1 MKKYLKLITGFAL
14 VAAISVGATLAYLQA
29 DLGTKN
35 NKFSSDKK
43 VSGVLEEPNWEKAKD
58 IAEDGTW
65 NYLPNQIHGK
75 DPKISLT
82 EGSAKAYVAMKVD
95 FVDEKGNIIDFDTFK
110 KTYATVRS
118 GDGEGSGGYDENNPE
133 FHPLWKDISSQASLG
148 NSKFFV
154 FSEMLDY
161 NMNNGLE
168 RVTSTLFDYVKV
180 NPNIAND
187 KNTGLPSF
195 EIRVSGY
202 AVQADQVSE
211 LEAIAELVK
220 MASK

>member
-43 VSGVLEEPNWEKAKD
+43 ISGMLEEPNWKPGENG
-58 IAEDGTW
+58 ISEDGTW
-65 NYLPNQIHGK
+65 NYLPNEVHGK
-75 DPKISLT
+75 DPKIGLT
-82 EGSAKAYVAMKVD
+82 DGSAKAYVAMRVD
-95 FVDEKGNIIDFDTFK
+95 FIDENDNIIDYDTFK
-110 KTYATVRS
+110 TKYASVRS
-118 GDGEGSGGYDENNPE
+118 GEDGYEENGRE
-133 FHPLWKDISSQASLG
+133 FHELWTDISEQAKLG

-161 NMNNGLE
+161 NMEDGLE
-168 RVTSTLFDYVKV
+168 RTSSTLFDYVKV

-187 KNTGLPSF
+187 EKTGLPSF
-195 EIRVSGY
+195 RIDVSGY
-202 AVQADQVSE
+202 AVQAEQVTE
-211 LEAIAELVK
+211 QEAIAELVK
-220 MASK
+220 MATTTKN